1 MLNFARGRAEARVP
15 DVGRDVRWI
24 RLRMLAMGGLLLGAL
39 AALLGRA
46 AQLQIT
52 QGSHLTRLAREQYL
66 LKIAVTGKRGS
77 IVDRSGAVLAASA
90 PVESVYADL
99 SQLDPR
105 SLRVL
110 AGTLHLGPHDV
121 ESLSRRLDLSAQF
134 AWIKRQVSPLESEAV
149 QKLQI
154 PGVGM
159 VKESRRFY
167 PERELAAQLLG
178 LVGVDG
184 EGLEGLEKR
193 YDEQLRGHSAQLTTS
208 RDGKGRELSRDA
220 VNAPELAGSS
230 IQLTLDRNLQYAAEQ
245 ALAQGL
251 AVTRANGGVAAIL
264 DPETGAILALAVGP
278 SFNPNAV
285 GEGDRSAVRDR
296 AIADAFEP
304 GSTFKAFLVAAA
316 LEEKA
321 ISPQTILFAE
331 NGSLEVNDWTIH
343 DHKPFG
349 WLSVPQILEVS
360 SNIGAAKIGLL
371 LGREKLARYLHDFG
385 FGQRTEVGLPG
396 ELRGDLPRLR
406 SDITTATVAFGQG
419 LTATP
424 MQLMQGY
431 VALANGG
438 RLLRPYL
445 VDRITA
451 PDGSVVDFGPTEI
464 RRVVSAQTARTLTA
478 MLEKVVQKGGTAVE
492 GAVEGY
498 QVAGK
503 TGTAQKVDPL
513 TGTYSAD
520 KRFSSFVGYLPAEAP
535 RAVIG
540 IFLDEPKGEHYGGKI
555 AAPIFRDLAAETM
568 RQMGIMPRPGAAGGA
583 ADLARNAISA
593 GKPSKAPGASAKEL
607 AASSASDSFED
618 DDVPEEAP
626 SSAGVPRV
634 VGLPLRQA
642 LSALRAAGLSAVPE
656 GFGCVVSQRPSAGA
670 PAPQNHVVA
679 LSLAS
684 ASAPTGD
691 RGGNR

>member
-1 MLNFARGRAEARVP
+1 M
-15 DVGRDVRWI
+15 RWI
-24 RLRMLAMGGLLLGAL
+24 RLRMLAIGWLLLAGL

-52 QGSHLTRLAREQYL
+52 QGSRLTRLAREQYL
-66 LKIAVTGKRGS
+66 LKIAVTGKRGT
-77 IVDRSGAVLAASA
+77 ITDRSGAVLAASA

-99 SQLDPR
+99 AQLDDPH
-105 SLRVL
+105 SLRAL
-110 AGTLHLGPHDV
+110 ADALHLGPREV
-121 ESLSRRLDLSAQF
+121 QNLSRRLDLSAQF
-134 AWIKRQVSPLESEAV
+134 AWIKRQVSPLEAEAV

-159 VKESRRFY
+159 VRESRRFY

-193 YDEQLRGHSAQLTTS
+193 YDEQLRGHSAELMAS
-208 RDGKGRELSRDA
+208 RDARGRELSPDA

-230 IQLTLDRNLQYAAEQ
+230 IQLTIDRNLQYAAEQ

-251 AVTRANGGVAAIL
+251 ATTRASGGVAAIL

-278 SFNPNAV
+278 SFNPNAI
-285 GEGDRSAVRDR
+285 GERDRDAVRDR

-321 ISPQTILFAE
+321 ISPQSILFAE
-331 NGSLEVNDWTIH
+331 NGSFEINDWTIH

-349 WLSVPQILEVS
+349 WLSVPQILQVS

-406 SDITTATVAFGQG
+406 SDISTATASFGQG

-451 PDGSVVDFGPTEI
+451 PDGSAVDLGPTEI
-464 RRVVSAQTARTLTA
+464 RRVISPQTAHALTT

-520 KRFSSFVGYLPAEAP
+520 KRFSSFVGYLPADAP

-568 RQMGIMPRPGAAGGA
+568 RQMGVMPAGG
-583 ADLARNAISA
+583 LTARARE
-593 GKPSKAPGASAKEL
+593 P
-607 AASSASDSFED
+607 ASDSKRELHGTL
-618 DDVPEEAP
+618 PEP
-626 SSAGVPRV
+626 SSAGPLADSNEDDDFLEEAPMGGGVPRV
-634 VGLPLRQA
+634 IGLPLRQA

-656 GFGCVVSQRPSAGA
+656 GFGSVVSQRPKAGA

-679 LSLAS
+679 LTLAS
-684 ASAPTGD
+684 AGVATGD
-691 RGGNR
+691 RGGGR